1 MLSKLSHTRRTFG
14 ATFKKLKVDK
24 PVVDLDGDEM
34 TRVIWKWIKDVVRYF
49 FAFYSCYDYSTSN
62 LIWISISNITTWE
75 WNTETRL
82 MTK

>member
-49 FAFYSCYDYSTSN
+49 LLFIHVMTIAHLTLFGYRYQI
-62 LIWISISNITTWE
+62 L
-75 WNTETRL
+75 RL
-82 MTK
+82 GNGIQRLD